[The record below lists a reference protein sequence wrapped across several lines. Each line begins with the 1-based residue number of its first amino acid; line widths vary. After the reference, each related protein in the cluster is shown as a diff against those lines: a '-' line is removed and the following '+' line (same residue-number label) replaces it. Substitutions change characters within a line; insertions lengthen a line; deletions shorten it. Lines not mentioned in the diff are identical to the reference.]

1 MTRIAFTTA
10 TGERVSFTR
19 PKKSKRK
26 TKGTRKGVTP
36 AHLRPYLFTKG
47 SAKTKAAQRKAKA
60 AVRHKAGGK
69 RGVRRAVKRTMAREA
84 SKRTVRRVSRAS
96 RRPAAGH
103 LSSRASAALRK
114 YWASQMGINRFAGGR
129 ILLDKFKV
137 GRFPKKKYAGIKR
150 SGKRGTVRLSG
161 LELLND
167 MTSERRVSF
176 TNPKRRKSKR
186 NAPLSASQRAALKAI
201 LKAHVNPRRRK
212 TKSRRK

>member
-1 MTRIAFTTA
+1 MTRIAFTTD
-10 TGERVSFTR
+10 TGEQVSFTR
-19 PKKSKRK
+19 PKKSKSKRK
-26 TKGTRKGVTP
+26 AKGTRKGVTP
-36 AHLRPYLFTKG
+36 AHLRPYLFKKG

-60 AVRHKAGGK
+60 AVRRKAGGK
-69 RGVRRAVKRTMAREA
+69 RVVRRVVSRKA

-96 RRPAAGH
+96 RRPAAGRP
-103 LSSRASAALRK
+103 SSRASAALRK

-161 LELLND
+161 LELLD
-167 MTSERRVSF
+167 GMTSERRVSF